1 VWRAYDPQR
10 AQVVAL
16 KRLSLDRLYDP
27 EARER
32 RLGSAR
38 AELAAASRLR
48 HPGIARVHAFGL
60 DDAQRAYIV
69 QEYVEGPS
77 LRARMSASRSTS
89 AGRVLDVAGKIAR
102 ALQTLHR
109 ANVVHRDLKPEN
121 VILRLPHEHP
131 VLIDFG
137 LVLVADG
144 PLDAASIVGTPA
156 YMAPEQLAGR
166 PVAGPC
172 DLYALGVILYE
183 WWAGCRPLQLNA
195 ASYEENLHVLTN
207 RAPDPIAGLRPDL
220 GLECTEL
227 VDALLEK
234 DPADRP
240 TVDDVAAHCE
250 EWARKLL
257 GRG

>member
-1 VWRAYDPQR
+1 MKQVIYD
-10 AQVVAL
+10 L
-16 KRLSLDRLYDP
+16 
-27 EARER
+27 
-32 RLGSAR
+32 
-38 AELAAASRLR
+38 
-48 HPGIARVHAFGL
+48 
-60 DDAQRAYIV
+60 V

-77 LRARMSASRSTS
+77 LRARMSASRPTPP
-89 AGRVLDVAGKIAR
+89 GRVLDVAGRIAR
-102 ALQTLHR
+102 ALQTLHG

-137 LVLVADG
+137 LALVSDG

-156 YMAPEQLAGR
+156 YMAPEQLAGL

-183 WWAGCRPLQLNA
+183 WWGGRRPLKLDG
-195 ASYEENLHVLTN
+195 ASYEENVEILTT
-207 RAPDPIAGLRPDL
+207 RQPEPIAGLRPDL

-240 TVDDVAAHCE
+240 TIDDVAAHCE
-250 EWARKLL
+250 EWSRKLL
-257 GRG
+257 GRA